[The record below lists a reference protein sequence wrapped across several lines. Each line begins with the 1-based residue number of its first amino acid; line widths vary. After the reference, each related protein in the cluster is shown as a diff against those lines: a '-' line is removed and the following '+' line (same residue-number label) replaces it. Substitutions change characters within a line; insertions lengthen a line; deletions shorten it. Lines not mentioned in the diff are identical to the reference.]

1 MAEMRESLIFSRN
14 FNSGDIKRLLSN
26 NYNLLN
32 PADIG
37 EEITTK
43 ESINLEE
50 VSDLT
55 NIFVKNINQK
65 DIDRL
70 DNDINLILE
79 YFYFQELFINQ
90 YISDMYK
97 DDNDKRHLYI
107 RIADYSLRV
116 QFEENE
122 SIEDAVEII
131 YKKIKEINESYNEK
145 TNLKDLS
152 DEIYLKKVREALGSE
167 YIPLFLLREGYRKR
181 RRIANLIKETQDEN
195 KEDVNDDYDN
205 NINPENKNIEEN
217 KEIEEEDTSVESISQ
232 QIANNKKLPFGRKLN
247 EVYIVLFFLSLKS
260 IVNEGIYDIIKK
272 NINKFIDYF
281 KIDTYKNFNDIKKN
295 YINVN
300 EKNIST
306 DIIKLEL
313 SKLDEYVFKYILAS
327 YYILIFKILKA
338 GKDIYINLLVFL
350 LNYISDKNIIKNEF
364 FKKIIE
370 NEINRILSQNENDEN
385 EKNNYILK
393 SYDYDSIKDIFNK
406 SKNKKLKDE
415 FNEVIKKEEKY
426 EIGSNLLFTNVIN
439 LFKNFFK
446 LKKHE
451 EKNEDTIKNY
461 LKLIPYSKNKI
472 KGKNIFILISGYL
485 SSEDNHPEEWKYLI
499 KALENKFKNLLIYFY
514 NWPSSK
520 LRLNKFFYHWNDF
533 KDARERAK
541 YCGKL
546 LALILMSNDFFKD
559 AKISLCAFSLGN
571 HIIKHC
577 IKELKKFERTD
588 ILNNIIFIA
597 GATNIEYNEKWE
609 NRFESIKGSV
619 INCYSDKDLALY
631 YCELI
636 TKKEPIGAKK
646 LKFKK
651 HKIKNYLTRGF
662 HLSYRSNLE
671 TIGNIFID
679 DIVI

>member
-1 MAEMRESLIFSRN
+1 MRESLIFSRN

-181 RRIANLIKETQDEN
+181 RRIADLIKETQDEN

-313 SKLDEYVFKYILAS
+313 SKLDEYY
-327 YYILIFKILKA
+327 
-338 GKDIYINLLVFL
+338 
-350 LNYISDKNIIKNEF
+350 
-364 FKKIIE
+364 
-370 NEINRILSQNENDEN
+370 
-385 EKNNYILK
+385 
-393 SYDYDSIKDIFNK
+393 
-406 SKNKKLKDE
+406 
-415 FNEVIKKEEKY
+415 
-426 EIGSNLLFTNVIN
+426 
-439 LFKNFFK
+439 
-446 LKKHE
+446 
-451 EKNEDTIKNY
+451 
-461 LKLIPYSKNKI
+461 
-472 KGKNIFILISGYL
+472 
-485 SSEDNHPEEWKYLI
+485 
-499 KALENKFKNLLIYFY
+499 
-514 NWPSSK
+514 
-520 LRLNKFFYHWNDF
+520 
-533 KDARERAK
+533 
-541 YCGKL
+541 
-546 LALILMSNDFFKD
+546 
-559 AKISLCAFSLGN
+559 
-571 HIIKHC
+571 
-577 IKELKKFERTD
+577 
-588 ILNNIIFIA
+588 
-597 GATNIEYNEKWE
+597 
-609 NRFESIKGSV
+609 
-619 INCYSDKDLALY
+619 
-631 YCELI
+631 
-636 TKKEPIGAKK
+636 
-646 LKFKK
+646 
-651 HKIKNYLTRGF
+651 
-662 HLSYRSNLE
+662 
-671 TIGNIFID
+671 
-679 DIVI
+679 

>member
-1 MAEMRESLIFSRN
+1 MKLAEMRESLIFSRN

-37 EEITTK
+37 EEITAE

-50 VSDLT
+50 VSDLN
-55 NIFVKNINQK
+55 NIFFININQK

-327 YYILIFKILKA
+327 YYILIFKTLKA

-385 EKNNYILK
+385 EKNN
-393 SYDYDSIKDIFNK
+393 
-406 SKNKKLKDE
+406 
-415 FNEVIKKEEKY
+415 
-426 EIGSNLLFTNVIN
+426 
-439 LFKNFFK
+439 
-446 LKKHE
+446 
-451 EKNEDTIKNY
+451 
-461 LKLIPYSKNKI
+461 
-472 KGKNIFILISGYL
+472 
-485 SSEDNHPEEWKYLI
+485 
-499 KALENKFKNLLIYFY
+499 
-514 NWPSSK
+514 
-520 LRLNKFFYHWNDF
+520 
-533 KDARERAK
+533 
-541 YCGKL
+541 
-546 LALILMSNDFFKD
+546 
-559 AKISLCAFSLGN
+559 
-571 HIIKHC
+571 
-577 IKELKKFERTD
+577 
-588 ILNNIIFIA
+588 
-597 GATNIEYNEKWE
+597 
-609 NRFESIKGSV
+609 
-619 INCYSDKDLALY
+619 
-631 YCELI
+631 
-636 TKKEPIGAKK
+636 
-646 LKFKK
+646 
-651 HKIKNYLTRGF
+651 
-662 HLSYRSNLE
+662 
-671 TIGNIFID
+671 
-679 DIVI
+679 